1 MRQMTFSFLFDQLQN
16 LLLDSFI
23 FQNSFLTKKEE
34 MKKKKEKK
42 RGKKKKRF
50 LNNESIIKTKI

>member
-42 RGKKKKRF
+42 RGKKKKD
-50 LNNESIIKTKI
+50 S